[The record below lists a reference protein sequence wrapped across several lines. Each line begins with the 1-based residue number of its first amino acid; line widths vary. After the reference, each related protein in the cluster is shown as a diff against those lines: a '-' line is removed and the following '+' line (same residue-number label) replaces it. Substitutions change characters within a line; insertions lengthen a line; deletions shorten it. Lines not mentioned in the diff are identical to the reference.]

1 MARISKDTK
10 DNIVTRYQG
19 GQALI
24 RIALE
29 TGVSLKAVEE
39 FLSKRLLKN
48 NLRPTQPQ
56 EVLYY
61 ASVFPETVQTM
72 LGITRDDDVIKVEN
86 SKSDGYPCVM
96 LRQIEIEK
104 EAAVSAVPSGGAQ
117 NPDNRHGA
125 SPIQSS
131 EGGEGHVQIS

>member
-86 SKSDGYPCVM
+86 SKEP
-96 LRQIEIEK
+96 L
-104 EAAVSAVPSGGAQ
+104 
-117 NPDNRHGA
+117 NN
-125 SPIQSS
+125 
-131 EGGEGHVQIS
+131 